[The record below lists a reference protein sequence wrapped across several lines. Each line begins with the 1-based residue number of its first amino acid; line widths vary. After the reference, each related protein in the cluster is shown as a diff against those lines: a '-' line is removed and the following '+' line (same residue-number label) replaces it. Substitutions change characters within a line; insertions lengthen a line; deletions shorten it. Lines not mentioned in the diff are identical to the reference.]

1 MKYHQAGLRIILL
14 FKLFSGSS
22 QCEALR
28 TGANL
33 TVTKDSPSITTSD
46 ITASKGETVT
56 LTATVTEGNAPVNVG
71 KVVFKVNG
79 KTVKDA
85 NGKVVYA
92 KVVNRMVRVEYT
104 LPENMKAGNY
114 NITVIFTALG
124 YEKLTDTKTLTVTS

>member
-85 NGKVVYA
+85 SGKVIYA
-92 KVVNRMVRVEYT
+92 KVVKNQVSVNYT
-104 LPENMKAGNY
+104 IPVDMKAKEY
-114 NITVIFTALG
+114 NLTATFISSDYDRL
-124 YEKLTDTKTLTVTS
+124 EDTKTLTVTG

>member
-28 TGANL
+28 TSANL

-85 NGKVVYA
+85 NGKVIYA
-92 KVVNRMVRVEYT
+92 KVVNGCVSVEYI
-104 LPENMKAGNY
+104 LPENIKAGNY
-114 NITVIFTALG
+114 NITVSFTAPG
-124 YEKLTDTKTLTVTS
+124 YDKLTDTKTLTVTS